1 MSTAVERSD
10 CHGVADRALHILES
24 GIAITPAEEDCVI
37 DFDFQLCFRAVDIDY
52 HDILAVRFER
62 GL

>member
-10 CHGVADRALHILES
+10 CHGVADRALHILEA
-24 GIAITPAEEDCVI
+24 GISITPAEEDCVL

-52 HDILAVRFER
+52 HDILAI
-62 GL
+62 

>member
-10 CHGVADRALHILES
+10 CHGVAERALHILES
-24 GIAITPAEEDCVI
+24 GIAITPAEEDCVP
-37 DFDFQLCFRAVDIDY
+37 DFDLQLCFRTVDIDY

>member
-10 CHGVADRALHILES
+10 CHGVADRALYIFES
-24 GIAITPAEEDCVI
+24 GIAITPAEEDCVP
-37 DFDFQLCFRAVDIDY
+37 DFDFQLCFRAVDIYY
-52 HDILAVRFER
+52 HDILAVRFEG

>member
-10 CHGVADRALHILES
+10 CHGVADRALYIFES
-24 GIAITPAEEDCVI
+24 RIAITPAEEDCVI

-52 HDILAVRFER
+52 HDILAV
-62 GL
+62 

>member
-10 CHGVADRALHILES
+10 CHGVADRALYIFKS
-24 GIAITPAEEDCVI
+24 SIAIPPAEEDCVL
-37 DFDFQLCFRAVDIDY
+37 DFYFQLCFRAVDIDY
-52 HDILAVRFER
+52 HNILTVRFER

>member
-10 CHGVADRALHILES
+10 CHGVADRALYIFKS
-24 GIAITPAEEDCVI
+24 GIAITPAEEDCVP
-37 DFDFQLCFRAVDIDY
+37 DFYFQLCFRAVDIDY
-52 HDILAVRFER
+52 HNILSVGFEG

>member
-24 GIAITPAEEDCVI
+24 GIAITPAEEDRVP

-52 HDILAVRFER
+52 HDILAVRFEG

>member
-10 CHGVADRALHILES
+10 CHGVVDRALYIFES
-24 GIAITPAEEDCVI
+24 GIAITPAEEDCI
-37 DFDFQLCFRAVDIDY
+37 PDFYFQLCFRAVDIDY
-52 HDILAVRFER
+52 HDILVVRFER

>member
-24 GIAITPAEEDCVI
+24 GIAITPAEEDCVP
-37 DFDFQLCFRAVDIDY
+37 DFDFQLCFRAVDIDH
-52 HDILAVRFER
+52 HDILAV
-62 GL
+62 

>member
-10 CHGVADRALHILES
+10 CHGVVDRALYILES
-24 GIAITPAEEDCVI
+24 GISITPAEEDCVL
-37 DFDFQLCFRAVDIDY
+37 DFDLKLCFRAVDIDY

>member
-10 CHGVADRALHILES
+10 CHGVADRAFYIFES
-24 GIAITPAEEDCVI
+24 GITITPAEEDCVI

-52 HDILAVRFER
+52 HNILSVGFEG

>member
-24 GIAITPAEEDCVI
+24 RIAITPAEEDRVL
-37 DFDFQLCFRAVDIDY
+37 DFHCQLCFRAVDIDY
-52 HDILAVRFER
+52 HDILAICFER

>member
-10 CHGVADRALHILES
+10 CHGVAGRALHILES
-24 GIAITPAEEDCVI
+24 GIAITPTVEDCVP